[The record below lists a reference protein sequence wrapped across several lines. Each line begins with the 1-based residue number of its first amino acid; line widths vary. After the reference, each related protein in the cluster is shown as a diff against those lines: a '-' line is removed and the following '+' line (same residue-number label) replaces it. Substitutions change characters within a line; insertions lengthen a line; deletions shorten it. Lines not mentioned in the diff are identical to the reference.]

1 MKAFHRISIG
11 CLAGMLGFSLP
22 SSVMAQ
28 ASATHKP
35 PQAPEMRL
43 SGDRVVLPIVM
54 VREFPFIEGSV
65 AGVAGKFM
73 LDTGHRKALA
83 INDRRVPVV
92 DPVAVGKGSF
102 GSGQTFDVRLVPV
115 MKDIRVGQL
124 RYESVTQVQSQDAAL
139 LETITPDFIGWLG
152 HDFWEGY
159 ALELDYRYAQA
170 VFYRGGPE
178 DYLPG
183 EKLVVELPYESR
195 KLPNIPV
202 MYGKIAGIDATVA
215 FDSGQNGMLFI
226 DAETKS
232 RLIGEGALTWS
243 GEGDKY
249 HLNKLELQG
258 RVFDGLQNIG
268 VSTTPFPAAI
278 PTGLSDKTLL
288 TLGFSFLGKYKTVWD
303 SNKKVIYVLEK

>member
-1 MKAFHRISIG
+1 MTTFHRLFIG

-28 ASATHKP
+28 ASGTRKP

-43 SGDRVVLPIVM
+43 SGERVVLPIVM

-65 AGVAGKFM
+65 AGVTGKLM
-73 LDTGHRKALA
+73 LDTGQQKALA

-92 DPVAVGKGSF
+92 APVAAGKGSF
-102 GSGQTFDVRLVPV
+102 GSGQTFDVRVAPV
-115 MKDIRVGQL
+115 VKEIRVGQL
-124 RYESVTQVQSQDAAL
+124 RYENVTQVQSQDAAL
-139 LETITPDFIGWLG
+139 LESITPDFIGWLG

-159 ALELDYRYAQA
+159 ALELDYRLSQA
-170 VFYRGGPE
+170 VFYRGSSE
-178 DYLPG
+178 DYLLG
-183 EKLVVELPYESR
+183 EKVVAELPYASR

-202 MYGKIAGIDATVA
+202 MNGKIAGIDATVA
-215 FDSGQNGMLFI
+215 FDSGQNGMLYM

-243 GEGDKY
+243 GDGDKY
-249 HLNKLELQG
+249 HVNKLELQG
-258 RVFDGLQNIG
+258 RVFDDLKNIG
-268 VSTTPFPAAI
+268 VYTTPFPAAI

-288 TLGFSFLGKYKTVWD
+288 TLGFSFLSKYKTVWD